1 MAALGYEV
9 VPGDTYNDDVVRA
22 VQAFQ
27 VERGLALR
35 DGIDNDTWHVLEETS
50 WGLGD
55 RLLYVSRPYL
65 RGDDVVT
72 LQQSLS
78 LLGFDP
84 GRVDGIFGPLTET
97 ALADFQAN
105 IAHTPDGTLT
115 MATLRELERL
125 APRDTSRRMVSEVRQ
140 RVDLIREATTRRV
153 GLGGRSPLM
162 DRVAEAIGENG
173 LQVIILSGSD
183 EQQAEMANDARVG
196 AALFLSERAE
206 FPVSRVHFYES
217 YRFRSLHG
225 AEMSAIIAR
234 SLGVES
240 SGMGLPVLRQT
251 TMTAL
256 AITHPTLTES
266 QGNSLISG
274 ISASLAVLFNK

>member
-1 MAALGYEV
+1 MAALGYGV

-35 DGIDNDTWHVLEETS
+35 DGIDIDTWHVLEETS

-65 RGDDVVT
+65 RGDDVVM

-125 APRDTSRRMVSEVRQ
+125 APRDTNRRMVSEVRQ

-153 GLGGRSPLM
+153 GLGGHSPLM
-162 DRVAEAIGENG
+162 DRVAKVISANG
-173 LQVIILSGSD
+173 LQVFMLSGSD
-183 EQQAEMANDARVG
+183 EQQAEMANDAGVG
-196 AALFLSERAE
+196 AALFLSERPE
-206 FPVSRVHFYES
+206 FHVSRVHFYES

-234 SLGVES
+234 VLGVES

-256 AITHPTLTES
+256 AITHPILTES
-266 QGNSLISG
+266 QENSLISG